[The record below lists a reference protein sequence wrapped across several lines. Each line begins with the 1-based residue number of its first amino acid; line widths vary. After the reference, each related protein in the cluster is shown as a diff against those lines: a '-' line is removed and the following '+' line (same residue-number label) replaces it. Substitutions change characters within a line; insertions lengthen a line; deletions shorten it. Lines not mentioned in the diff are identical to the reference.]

1 MATWGFLNDSNQSL
15 DTQGPG
21 AVRLDLTLLP
31 SPSRLTEK
39 VLHKHSHEKMSW
51 DHGRTVVMKNINMYR
66 TGSFVINFSDGSKQ
80 VNQEECFQTT
90 QVVQIL
96 NDLVS
101 NEESRAKPQNYRL
114 SHSSLDS
121 WFRPKLIP
129 TDWVHLSA
137 ERNYRLLHTKMY
149 INFSEILCL

>member
-1 MATWGFLNDSNQSL
+1 MTELWSL
-15 DTQGPG
+15 EDELG
-21 AVRLDLTLLP
+21 
-31 SPSRLTEK
+31 
-39 VLHKHSHEKMSW
+39 
-51 DHGRTVVMKNINMYR
+51 TVVMKNMYR

-96 NDLVS
+96 KDLVS

-121 WFRPKLIP
+121 
-129 TDWVHLSA
+129 
-137 ERNYRLLHTKMY
+137 
-149 INFSEILCL
+149 